1 MFVFIQEITHQKL
14 PFMEVKT
21 TCTYIYICLLNM
33 LICGVASIVPL
44 SVFDWHKK
52 YIVYV
57 VIIVRLSGYGLNV
70 NVAIFLDTVNV
81 KLCGSTI

>member
-1 MFVFIQEITHQKL
+1 
-14 PFMEVKT
+14 
-21 TCTYIYICLLNM
+21 M

-81 KLCGSTI
+81 KLCVVVVPSNDLYLCRV